1 MVACAQV
8 TRGSH
13 RGGRPQRCGGSRQ
26 GWWPFCLWRRARSP
40 RRPRLTLPG
49 RPPARR
55 RRVRSGRAAVST
67 PPWNRRC
74 VGQWSDLPTGCGLV
88 RARRAGPGR
97 RVRVAAM
104 APSLTPMRSPF
115 GTDGGGHG
123 AQPRPKV
130 RQRRGRGSGQC
141 NVTLGLGKG
150 HPRMSRWHTCARRC
164 STVVAVPTCCG
175 GML

>member
-1 MVACAQV
+1 MRAGDARLASWRPSTAVRWLTPGMVAVLLVAACSESPTATPHPPRPAPSPAP
-8 TRGSH
+8 TRAL
-13 RGGRPQRCGGSRQ
+13 REGGGID
-26 GWWPFCLWRRARSP
+26 A
-40 RRPRLTLPG
+40 TVE
-49 RPPARR
+49 PA
-55 RRVRSGRAAVST
+55 
-67 PPWNRRC
+67 